1 MTHIMRIDEQIGH
14 SFLNDYSIMV
24 WTDMNA
30 IENELSDVIK
40 RDKKR
45 LIELEFVRDGVAGN
59 LQEFLEVC
67 KEISETLG
75 VDIYFDIP
83 NNNDTCNCSIYIN
96 DVHVGVCIISNN
108 KDTKSKLNTIL
119 NTGDMG
125 NVKVK

>member
-1 MTHIMRIDEQIGH
+1 
-14 SFLNDYSIMV
+14 
-24 WTDMNA
+24 MNA

-45 LIELEFVRDGVAGN
+45 LIELEFVRDGVASN

-83 NNNDTCNCSIYIN
+83 NNNDTCNCGIYIN
-96 DVHVGVCIISNN
+96 DVRAYERAHEADG
-108 KDTKSKLNTIL
+108 LQFR
-119 NTGDMG
+119 
-125 NVKVK
+125 NVSSRN